1 MTACN
6 SVRIDQTNART
17 YFVNDIK
24 SGRTAAISINE
35 HVGGAVVHIPA
46 FGCPNLLELFNRTE
60 NPKAHR

>member
-24 SGRTAAISINE
+24 SGRVAAIGIDE
-35 HVGGAVVHIPA
+35 HVGEAVIHIPA
-46 FGCPNLLELFNRTE
+46 FRLPNLLKLF
-60 NPKAHR
+60 